1 MIAAM
6 DLIATF
12 PLVIGAIINVSASA
26 MDALVE
32 RLLTIALAAFVIGS
46 VAIFVVTAFA
56 WLWIK
61 HAAGAL
67 LHLPPIAARS

>member
-1 MIAAM
+1 MIASM

-12 PLVIGAIINVSASA
+12 PLVVGALLNVSTSA

-32 RLLTIALAAFVIGS
+32 RLLMIALAAFIIGGVTFFVI
-46 VAIFVVTAFA
+46 TAFA

-61 HAAGAL
+61 HAIGEL
-67 LHLPPIAARS
+67 LHLPPVAARP